1 MYRIRISGLGFIH
14 KQWKDEEPRF
24 CTAKTKAK
32 TWKSLKNVFFPEL
45 SDEINYPSKSPI
57 LYTGGSNGF
66 YVHKSFL
73 LIYGRL

>member
-32 TWKSLKNVFFPEL
+32 TWKSLKGATDFGNKKLTPKIKIGWELWQEADDVLTPVFRPR
-45 SDEINYPSKSPI
+45 PSGK
-57 LYTGGSNGF
+57 
-66 YVHKSFL
+66 
-73 LIYGRL
+73 